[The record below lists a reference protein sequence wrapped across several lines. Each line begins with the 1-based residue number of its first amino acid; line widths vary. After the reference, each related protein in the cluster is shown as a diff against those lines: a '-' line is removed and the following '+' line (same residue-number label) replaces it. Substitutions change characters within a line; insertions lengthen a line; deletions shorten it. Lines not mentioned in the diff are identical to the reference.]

1 MEQIFSNQTMS
12 ANHRKRTRKGEQNPL
27 PKKRKPNGSPPTSTV
42 NFPNIWKRLSQ
53 INTSSHEYDHSS
65 DSSEQE
71 QSSSSSSDNER
82 LYPPN
87 QTPLPQK
94 RNPPGRKSNTIDHR
108 REQSSS
114 DEDDIQSLSD
124 DIALTS
130 EHEHGDLTLYKRT
143 PAPKLSEQQEV
154 FQKYGYPQEKESCF
168 ACSWGRCP
176 TNATSDLRWN
186 GLIKLYQ
193 EKVGR
198 CRRLELCENIHEY
211 YENYLRN
218 SSNLPEWSIPMIH
231 EHFFKHVKDL
241 RVVLPQI
248 QGDLA
253 NIMRDYVNYMGEYDE
268 EGNPVWM
275 SNPKII
281 TQVRVAA
288 NIIRGMSKD
297 IGPTSSSLMLPEAAQ
312 NVYFVDYQSLG
323 SVSDSISY

>member
-1 MEQIFSNQTMS
+1 LEQIFFGWTMS
-12 ANHRKRTRKGEQNPL
+12 SNNRKRTREGEQNPL
-27 PKKRKPNGSPPTSTV
+27 AKKRCPPTTTI

-71 QSSSSSSDNER
+71 QLSSSSDNER
-82 LYPPN
+82 LYKPK
-87 QTPLPQK
+87 QIPLSQK
-94 RNPPGRKSNTIDHR
+94 RRKSSAIDHR

-130 EHEHGDLTLYKRT
+130 EHEHGDLTLDKRAPT
-143 PAPKLSEQQEV
+143 RSTAPKLSEQQEV
-154 FQKYGYPQEKESCF
+154 FQKYGYPREKESCF

-211 YENYLRN
+211 YEDYLRK
-218 SSNLPEWSIPMIH
+218 SSNLPAWSIPMIH

-253 NIMRDYVNYMGEYDE
+253 NIMREYVNFMGEYDE
-268 EGNPVWM
+268 EGNPIWV
-275 SNPKII
+275 SNSKII
-281 TQVRVAA
+281 AQVRVAA

-297 IGPTSSSLMLPEAAQ
+297 IGPVSSSLMLPEAAQ

-323 SVSDSISY
+323 SVSDNISY